1 MKRVLSIQSH
11 VVHGCKWKNRV
22 RACDMM
28 ERFSDTSSS
37 LLWWNNT
44 LHIMYVIRRRQQ
56 SRCLSTSI
64 VGLWCRLYQFGAF
77 LQSHGI
83 SKWLEGRRPEW
94 RSTAIHPTGT
104 GSQWFT
110 ARCGV
115 LIDGIYWIGL
125 LFRSRDW
132 CAENHS
138 TAQSRFGV
146 CVWSRWVEVLKSSS
160 SHHSLSSY
168 GSRMST
174 FTQGPAFLLISFL
187 HFIFFFL

>member
-1 MKRVLSIQSH
+1 MDVSERTERVC
-11 VVHGCKWKNRV
+11 VTR
-22 RACDMM
+22 
-28 ERFSDTSSS
+28 
-37 LLWWNNT
+37 WNHFLTHHHHCYETIRN
-44 LHIMYVIRRRQQ
+44 IMYVIRRRQQ

-132 CAENHS
+132 CVENNS

-146 CVWSRWVEVLKSSS
+146 CVWSRWVLEVLTSSS
-160 SHHSLSSY
+160 ISLSSFVAQESVNIH
-168 GSRMST
+168 SRT
-174 FTQGPAFLLISFL
+174 CFPPNLISF
-187 HFIFFFL
+187 FI